1 MLMRKSVSAVI
12 LLAGF
17 VMASTPIFGPYSW
30 IDATGG
36 RIDVGY
42 YGAPC
47 IVDWN
52 EDGLKDLVLGQFA
65 SGKIRFYPNSGSND
79 SPVFTGYSFI
89 KSDGV
94 DITLSYG

>member
-1 MLMRKSVSAVI
+1 MKKAVSAAI
-12 LLAGF
+12 LLSGF
-17 VMASTPIFGPYSW
+17 VMAGAPIFGPYSW
-30 IDATGG
+30 IEATGG

-52 EDGLKDLVLGQFA
+52 GDGLKDLVLGQF
-65 SGKIRFYPNSGSND
+65 SYGKIRFYANSGSN
-79 SPVFTGYSFI
+79 SAPVFTGYSYI

-94 DITLSYG
+94 DITMPYG